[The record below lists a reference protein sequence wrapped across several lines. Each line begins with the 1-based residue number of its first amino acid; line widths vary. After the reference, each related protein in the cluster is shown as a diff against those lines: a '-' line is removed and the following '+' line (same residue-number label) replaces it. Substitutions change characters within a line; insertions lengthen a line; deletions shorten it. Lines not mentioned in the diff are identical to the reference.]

1 MYARWIGSSH
11 AFLRAEALALAAP
24 LTPQLGIGVLAYSP
38 LDRGLLTVGLLIII
52 TATVLIIKSQAF
64 KPADAYLVLI
74 LLVLGL
80 LVLWLVTILVL
91 VLLVLVLLVLLSLV
105 LILALVLVLLVL
117 HAYKAHQ
124 SLIGLVT
131 LEPRHH
137 ATGGRLVHVTP
148 VAMRLQGHASHSLI
162 SQRWDS
168 KPKGESL

>member
-1 MYARWIGSSH
+1 LNGSSH

-64 KPADAYLVLI
+64 KPSDAYLVLI

-91 VLLVLVLLVLLSLV
+91 VLLVLVLLVLLALV

-117 HAYKAHQ
+117 HAYKAHN
-124 SLIGLVT
+124 LLLGLVT
-131 LEPRHH
+131 LEPWHQ
-137 ATGGRLVHVTP
+137 VTP
-148 VAMRLQGHASHSLI
+148 VATRLNEVMQAIH
-162 SQRWDS
+162 
-168 KPKGESL
+168 